1 LRKNAYVSC
10 MPNDLKYATLDG
22 RGMLLSWL
30 EAYVL
35 DGNRWREASPAE
47 RADAEHRAS
56 IISEQEFKQRFP
68 KAPPLPVSG
77 RH

>member
-1 LRKNAYVSC
+1 MS
-10 MPNDLKYATLDG
+10 NDLNYANMDS

-47 RADAEHRAS
+47 RARAS

-68 KAPPLPVSG
+68 TAPPLPVSG